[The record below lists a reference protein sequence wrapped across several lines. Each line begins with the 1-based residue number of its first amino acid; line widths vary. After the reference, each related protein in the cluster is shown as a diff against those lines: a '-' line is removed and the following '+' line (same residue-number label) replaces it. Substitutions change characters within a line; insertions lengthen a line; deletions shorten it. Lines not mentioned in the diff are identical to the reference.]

1 MDLLFDTAEDTNMK
15 ISELVTGVRHLGV
28 VVDDIATSVN
38 TYKKVYDIDDGDINI
53 IPPLHDE
60 APDTRYA
67 FLKFGGMEFELIQC
81 ISENFKNLLG
91 NPPVGINHVAYIVK
105 DLEKAVARMKE
116 NGVRLGHVTK
126 DGILDMKR
134 SKVAYFNVEDTDG
147 LLVEFVE
154 PRED

>member
-1 MDLLFDTAEDTNMK
+1 MVERNIK
-15 ISELVTGVRHLGV
+15 ISDLATRVRHLGV
-28 VVDDIATSVN
+28 VVDDIETSVS
-38 TYKKVYDIDDGDINI
+38 TYKKIYDIDDGDITI
-53 IPPLHDE
+53 IPPLHTE

-91 NPPVGINHVAYIVK
+91 NPPAGINHIAYIVK

-154 PRED
+154 PIED